1 MVKRQGGGRF
11 EAVRANLDLEEED
24 DHAARPPAQST
35 KSSDYHVD
43 VSTVMRPFRPR
54 CRLDSVPSLFSWNLA
69 AFGLPAKRG
78 RASSRRDR
86 KVDEADAFERGKHRA
101 HSD

>member
-1 MVKRQGGGRF
+1 MRQGPNWYTFIFISNMLSRYI
-11 EAVRANLDLEEED
+11 
-24 DHAARPPAQST
+24 AQSS

-43 VSTVMRPFRPR
+43 VSTVMRLFRPR
-54 CRLDSVPSLFSWNLA
+54 CRLDSVPFLFSWNLA
-69 AFGLPAKRG
+69 AFGLPAKRA